1 MQLLFYIYR
10 NITRNKL
17 RSMLTIVSVGFSLA
31 LMTVLYGYLAM
42 QDAWGKAAAEH
53 NRIVVM
59 NKQGFSGRLPIAYV
73 DRVSST
79 EGVIAAVPYSWFG
92 GNYKEEQMPFAQF
105 ATDPKHVFDVMHECK
120 IDAKQLEEW
129 QRERQGCVVD
139 RKLAEKRNWKIG
151 DRVPL
156 QGTFYPVDLDLKIIG
171 LYDPPQYSDSIW
183 FHWAYLDEE
192 LKKVA
197 PDAAGNSGTIF
208 ARCES
213 AGSIASINAA
223 IDERFANSDNP
234 TRTQT
239 EAAFAQMFADM
250 LGNIKTYIRNIAL
263 AVIFSLSLVA
273 GNSMAMSMR
282 ERTTEVAVLKA
293 IGFSK
298 QHILS
303 LVLGEST
310 LIAFTGGLLGVA
322 FGAVCLQL
330 LHNASAQFFPLSFIE
345 LLGPWVAGLLTVALG
360 IGLASGLVPAF
371 RASQLPVV
379 DGLRRVI

>member
-1 MQLLFYIYR
+1 
-10 NITRNKL
+10 
-17 RSMLTIVSVGFSLA
+17 VSVGFSLA

-42 QDAWGKAAAEH
+42 QDAWGKAAADR

-73 DRVSST
+73 DRVSGM
-79 EGVIAAVPYSWFG
+79 EGLVAAVPYSWFG
-92 GNYKEEQMPFAQF
+92 GNFKEEQMPFAQF
-105 ATDPKHVFDVMHECK
+105 ATDPKHVFDVWNEYK
-120 IDAKQLEEW
+120 IDPKQLEEW
-129 QRERQGCVVD
+129 QQDRQGCVVD
-139 RKLAEKRNWKIG
+139 RKLAEKRNWKLG

-156 QGTFYPVDLDLKIIG
+156 QGTFYPVNLDLKIVG
-171 LYDPPQYSDSIW
+171 MYDPPQYSDSLW
-183 FHWAYLDEE
+183 FHWAYMDEE
-192 LKKVA
+192 LKKLA

-208 ARCES
+208 ARCETTD
-213 AGSIASINAA
+213 AVASISKA
-223 IDERFANSDNP
+223 IDERFASSDNP

-250 LGNIKTYIRNIAL
+250 LGNIKSYIRNIAL

-273 GNSMAMSMR
+273 GNAMAMSMR

-298 QHILS
+298 QRILS

-310 LIAFTGGLLGVA
+310 LIALVGGLFGIALGA
-322 FGAVCLQL
+322 GCLQMM
-330 LHNASAQFFPLSFIE
+330 HNASAQFFPLSFQE
-345 LLGPWVAGLLTVALG
+345 LLGPWVLGLVTVALG
-360 IGLASGLVPAF
+360 IGLVSGLVPAV
-371 RASQLPVV
+371 RASQLSVV